1 VHDLNTG
8 VRAQVSSEG
17 GTEAQWGASGR
28 VLYFRSG
35 NQLMR
40 ASVQT
45 TEGLRVSA
53 PVGVRSMEGL
63 EMFGEAN
70 YDLAKDE
77 RGVVAVRSIQ
87 AIGTEYLNIR
97 FRWFDE
103 LNRVAP
109 IPSR

>member
-1 VHDLNTG
+1 MSLQPGTTIGPYVVAAPLGAGGMGEVYRAHDARL
-8 VRAQVSSEG
+8 
-17 GTEAQWGASGR
+17 GR
-28 VLYFRSG
+28 DVALKVL
-35 NQLMR
+35 
-40 ASVQT
+40 
-45 TEGLRVSA
+45 
-53 PVGVRSMEGL
+53 P
-63 EMFGEAN
+63 
-70 YDLAKDE
+70 LAKDE